1 MRVTGVSY
9 SSDKKLVRC
18 EQQYSYRYDE
28 KLKRRIKGEG
38 LFRGDWLHQLLE
50 AYRKREKWEKT
61 FARLHDD
68 VWGRL
73 FDEEKEMYGEDF
85 PDVIHDLFEHYVD
98 HWGADDALLRPVCV
112 EQAFELVTKSGL
124 LIRFKAD
131 YIATDGKVN
140 ILFENKNKKKIPE
153 AEERILDRQVN
164 GYVYLLSKL
173 PKPIRID
180 KIVWDY
186 IRTTPVPR
194 PKILK
199 KGGLSERQINTDQ
212 RGYLL
217 SLKEAGIHPQTEDER
232 LGLENTLKSLPLTL
246 TLERVTNKPNLRVGE
261 LVVRD
266 WVERAKRAQEIKRP
280 TRNWNS
286 DCKWDCDYMTLCM
299 ADMLGK
305 PDRETIIKHDFVT
318 SIKPAEEI
326 KELLEK

>member
-1 MRVTGVSY
+1 MNVTGVSY

-50 AYRKREKWEKT
+50 AYRKRQDWEKQY
-61 FARLHDD
+61 LVLMK
-68 VWGRL
+68 VWDKL
-73 FDEEKEMYGEDF
+73 FDEEREMYGETF
-85 PDVIHDLFEHYVD
+85 PQDIHDLFEHYTE
-98 HWGADDALLRPVCV
+98 HWGPADAKLRPICV
-112 EQAFELVTKSGL
+112 EQAFDLTTKRGL
-124 LIRFKAD
+124 LIRFKSD

-140 ILFENKNKKKIPE
+140 ILFENKNKKQIPE
-153 AEERILDRQVN
+153 ADQRILDRQVN

-173 PKPIRID
+173 PKPIKIH

-194 PKILK
+194 PKIK
-199 KGGLSERQINTDQ
+199 KNGELSERQINTDR

-217 SLKEAGIHPQTEDER
+217 SLKEAKIHPKTEDER
-232 LGLENTLKSLPLTL
+232 IGLENVLKSLPETL
-246 TLERVTNKPNLRVGE
+246 SLERVTNAPNLKVGE

-266 WVERAKRAQEIKRP
+266 WVERAMRAQLIKRP

-286 DCKWDCDYMTLCM
+286 DCKWDCDYMMLCQ
-299 ADMLGK
+299 ADMIGK
-305 PDRETIIKHDFVT
+305 PDRNAIIKKDFVT
-318 SIKPAEEI
+318 SIRPAEELE
-326 KELLEK
+326 ELLRK